1 MLQNKIY
8 QNFTKEILKTFF
20 IILFGLTI
28 IAWTVRAVNF
38 LDLIVESGYSVITYF
53 QYSFLNFFGIMTK
66 FIPLSFLLA
75 IVVFILKQIQE
86 NEFTILWVSGIKK
99 LKVVN
104 LFFLTSIIVLFIYL
118 IFSTIVTPFAL
129 NKSRYLLNKDGYSSF
144 LPTVRIQQFSDS
156 FEGFTLI
163 VEKKF
168 KNELKNVFIHD
179 SSKVLNGISAIDSD
193 SSSAT
198 IIASKGI
205 VEEKK
210 MVLIN
215 GQILTT
221 SKDSKNNLIKFEQLK
236 INLKDLTTGTI
247 KVPKLQETLTFDLI
261 SCLYKPETANVFK
274 CGQDGYEEIKTV
286 LNRRLYLPLYIPVV
300 SLLCSLLL
308 IGNNK
313 KKIFINKYT
322 VFALSFAVLV
332 YSELLLRYTGMSKL
346 ITTLFIFS
354 PIVLAPIIYMFLVFK
369 FNKEFK

>member
-53 QYSFLNFFGIMTK
+53 QYSSLNFFGIMTK
-66 FIPLSFLLA
+66 FIPLSFLIA
-75 IVVFILKQIQE
+75 IVIFILKQIQE

-99 LKVVN
+99 LTVVN
-104 LFFLTSIIVLFIYL
+104 LFFFTSIIVLLIYL
-118 IFSTIVTPFAL
+118 IFSTLVTPYAL
-129 NKSRYLLNKDGYSSF
+129 NKSRFLLNKDGYTSF

-168 KNELKNVFIHD
+168 KNELQNVFIHD
-179 SSKVLNGISAIDSD
+179 SSNVLDGISAVDSD
-193 SSSAT
+193 SSTTT
-198 IIASKGI
+198 IIANKGI
-205 VEEKK
+205 VEEKR

-221 SKDSKNNLIKFEQLK
+221 SKDLKNNLIKFEQLN
-236 INLKDLTTGTI
+236 IDLKDLTTGTI
-247 KVPKLQETLTFDLI
+247 KVPKLQETLTFDLLA
-261 SCLYKPETANVFK
+261 CLYKPKKTEVFK
-274 CGQDGYEEIKTV
+274 CGEDGYQEIKTV
-286 LNRRLYLPLYIPVV
+286 LNRRLYLPLYIPVIA
-300 SLLCSLLL
+300 LLCSLLL
-308 IGNNK
+308 INNTK
-313 KKIFINKYT
+313 KNIFINKYS
-322 VFALSFAVLV
+322 VFIFSFIVLV

-346 ITTLFIFS
+346 ITTLFILS
-354 PIVLAPIIYMFLVFK
+354 PIILAPLIYIFLIFK
-369 FNKEFK
+369 FKREFN